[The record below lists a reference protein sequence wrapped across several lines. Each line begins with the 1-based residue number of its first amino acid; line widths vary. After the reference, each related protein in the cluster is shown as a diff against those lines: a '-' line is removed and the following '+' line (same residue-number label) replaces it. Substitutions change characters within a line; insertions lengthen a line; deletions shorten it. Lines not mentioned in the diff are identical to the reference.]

1 MTFPNFPGQNQQA
14 PVAPTPVA
22 GGFAPVAPQH
32 QAPAQHAPQGFAPQ
46 PGGGFTTGQPAQAP
60 VFGGAPPQY
69 APQQQQFA
77 PQPQFAP
84 QATQSL
90 VSAADIEALR
100 GAQMGKGRRNPL
112 PPGDY
117 ICVGEGSEFFN
128 ANEGKSNIPNRILSV
143 HLTVEESSNP
153 TCPAGSR
160 VKTSEFLDTSYK
172 KEDQLNKFK
181 QFCGRLYGVQ
191 SQEQL
196 DSFDWA
202 TPCMAPSSE
211 VFRGARYMIKV
222 TRVLDRSGR
231 VKLDKKGQ
239 EVTRDSIQRIG

>member
-1 MTFPNFPGQNQQA
+1 
-14 PVAPTPVA
+14 
-22 GGFAPVAPQH
+22 
-32 QAPAQHAPQGFAPQ
+32 
-46 PGGGFTTGQPAQAP
+46 
-60 VFGGAPPQY
+60 
-69 APQQQQFA
+69 
-77 PQPQFAP
+77 
-84 QATQSL
+84 
-90 VSAADIEALR
+90 VSAADLEALR

-117 ICVGEGSEFFN
+117 ICVGESSEFFN

-181 QFCGRLYGVQ
+181 QFCGRMYGVQ

-202 TPCMAPSSE
+202 TPCMSPSSE

-222 TRVLDRSGR
+222 TRVLDKSGR

-239 EVTRDSIQRIG
+239 EVTRDMIQRIG